1 MEKNGEETG
10 KCNFFADC
18 MGHLGKGRFGAA
30 MGFAAGVGA
39 FVLFFLSDCND
50 WRWSRRALRGC
61 FPLGA
66 LLLAAGTVWEIRRG
80 TPPLHGWLQ
89 AAAAALAA
97 VFLVLLVY
105 TLFFALPVEA
115 SYARPGEE
123 RSACTTGVYAL
134 CRHPGVLWFAGLYGC
149 LWAAGGLPLWE
160 AAVLS
165 GLNVALV
172 VFEDRCVFPARLK
185 GYGDYRRT
193 TPFLLPSRQSVRA
206 WRRSGKE
213 R

>member
-1 MEKNGEETG
+1 MKKNGEDAE
-10 KCNFFADC
+10 KCNFFVDC
-18 MGHLGKGRFGAA
+18 VKYPGKGRLKGA

-39 FVLFFLSDCND
+39 FLLFFLSDCND
-50 WRWSRRALRGC
+50 WRWSRRSLRVC
-61 FPLGA
+61 FPLGV
-66 LLLAAGTVWEIRRG
+66 LLLTAGTAWEIWQG
-80 TPPLHGWLQ
+80 TPPLHGWLRG
-89 AAAAALAA
+89 AA
-97 VFLVLLVY
+97 VLLAVFFFGLLVY

-123 RSACTTGVYAL
+123 RGACTTGVYAL

-165 GLNVALV
+165 GLNVGLV
-172 VFEDRCVFPARLK
+172 VFEDRCVFPAKLK
-185 GYGDYRRT
+185 GYDDYRRT

-206 WRRSGKE
+206 WGRFGKE

>member
-1 MEKNGEETG
+1 
-10 KCNFFADC
+10 
-18 MGHLGKGRFGAA
+18 

-39 FVLFFLSDCND
+39 FLLFFLCDYND
-50 WRWSRRALRGC
+50 WRWSRLSLRAC

-66 LLLAAGTVWEIRRG
+66 LLLAAGTVWEIWRG
-80 TPPLHGWLQ
+80 TPPLHGWFRG
-89 AAAAALAA
+89 AAALLA
-97 VFLVLLVY
+97 VFFFGLLVY

-123 RSACTTGVYAL
+123 RGACTTGVYAL

-165 GLNVALV
+165 GLNVGLV
-172 VFEDRCVFPARLK
+172 IFEDRCVFPAKLK
-185 GYGDYRRT
+185 GYDDYRRT
-193 TPFLLPSRQSVRA
+193 TPFLLPNRQSVRA
-206 WRRSGKE
+206 WGRAGKE